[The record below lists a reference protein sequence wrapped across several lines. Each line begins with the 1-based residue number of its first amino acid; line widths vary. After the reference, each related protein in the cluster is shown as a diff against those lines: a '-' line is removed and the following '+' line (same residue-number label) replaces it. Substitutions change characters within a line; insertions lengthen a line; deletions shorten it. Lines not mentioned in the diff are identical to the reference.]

1 MKDQPYESV
10 SLVMYPKKG
19 VPIGEVCAA
28 ALQLATSE
36 WRNVSFTF
44 NDQKYSVCVN
54 DLLALVK
61 KV

>member
-10 SLVMYPKKG
+10 SLVIHPKKG
-19 VPIGEVCAA
+19 VPIGEVFAA
-28 ALQLATSE
+28 ALLLAATE

-54 DLLALVK
+54 DLLAQVK

>member
-10 SLVMYPKKG
+10 SLVMHPQKG
-19 VPIGEVCAA
+19 SSIGEVSAA
-28 ALQLATSE
+28 AIQLAATE

-54 DLLALVK
+54 DLLAQVK
-61 KV
+61 KA

>member
-1 MKDQPYESV
+1 MKEQPYESV